1 MSQPHLTHGRWER
14 DTIYRFRDGLF
25 VGKERAPIIG
35 YAGEPRMDDTKIE
48 VKGVWTLRKHND
60 ADPDDSNDEIITFD
74 DDGTILSHEGGSEHS
89 EPTQES
95 E

>member
-1 MSQPHLTHGRWER
+1 
-14 DTIYRFRDGLF
+14 
-25 VGKERAPIIG
+25 
-35 YAGEPRMDDTKIE
+35 MDDTKIE